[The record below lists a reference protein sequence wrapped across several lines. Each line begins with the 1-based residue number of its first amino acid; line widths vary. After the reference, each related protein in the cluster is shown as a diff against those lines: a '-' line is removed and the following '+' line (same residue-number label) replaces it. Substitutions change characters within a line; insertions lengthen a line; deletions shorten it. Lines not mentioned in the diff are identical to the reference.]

1 MATPGDFTVTFE
13 FNQVPRKVRTPDH
26 EQWTFEDLKEGFWV
40 MQDMR
45 ICRMSQGQY
54 FIPAS
59 RIVLIER
66 S

>member
-13 FNQVPRKVRTPDH
+13 FNRVPRKVRTPDH
-26 EQWTFEDLKEGFWV
+26 EQWTFEDLKDGFWV

-45 ICRMSQGQY
+45 ICRMSQGEY
-54 FIPAS
+54 WIPPS
-59 RIVLIER
+59 RIILIER